1 MVNLTDENFNKIIR
15 KAKVPVVVDFWASWC
30 GPCRMIAP
38 ILEEVDKELSDKALI
53 GKVNVD
59 EEQKLS
65 ERFNIM
71 SIPTIIVFKEGK
83 EIDKS
88 IGLITKEK
96 LIDIIN
102 EYR

>member
-1 MVNLTDENFNKIIR
+1 MIIEQ
-15 KAKVPVVVDFWASWC
+15 K
-30 GPCRMIAP
+30 
-38 ILEEVDKELSDKALI
+38 LKELSDKALI